1 MIAASLAVAA
11 LSATVRASTP
21 EAQADLITN
30 LPGLNTSEWPTSWD
44 QYAGYVTVDATA
56 GRKLFYW
63 LQESQDAANR
73 DSQPL
78 VLWQNG

>member
-1 MIAASLAVAA
+1 MARPRTPAAAS
-11 LSATVRASTP
+11 
-21 EAQADLITN
+21 DLIQD
-30 LPGLNTSEWPTSWD
+30 LPGFNASQWPTSWD
-44 QYAGYVTVDATA
+44 QYSGYINVDQAN

-63 LQESQDAANR
+63 LQESQDDVNR